1 MMSLNR
7 VTVIGNLTRDPDL
20 RKTASGRPVGG
31 FRVAVNERYTTRD
44 GEAREEV
51 CFLDVEVWGRQA
63 EACGDHL
70 RKGASVF
77 VDGRLR
83 QERWEDRESGAP
95 RSRLLVCADRVQFLS
110 TAAEAERGSGARAP
124 AA

>member
-7 VTVIGNLTRDPDL
+7 VTVIGNLTRDPDV

-31 FRVAVNERYTTRD
+31 LRVAVNERYTTRG
-44 GEAREEV
+44 GEAKEEV

-63 EACGDHL
+63 EACGNHL
-70 RKGASVF
+70 GKGASVF
-77 VDGRLR
+77 VEGRLR

-95 RSRLLVCADRVQFLS
+95 RSRLVVCADRVQFLNPVA
-110 TAAEAERGSGARAP
+110 AAEDGAGARAP